1 MAGSQNSQAPHR
13 PSEADAGAIAKLL
26 RGYYLVPFRALGVGV
41 RIFRNNRAWLA
52 ERLAHRGAAVAIQGF
67 FVLTVAVWLAIR
79 FLVT

>member
-1 MAGSQNSQAPHR
+1 MSGGQNSQVPHR

-41 RIFRNNRAWLA
+41 RIFRNNRAWIA

-67 FVLTVAVWLAIR
+67 FVLTVVVWLVIR
-79 FLVT
+79 FFAT